1 MNTLFTPLTLKNI
14 ELKNRIVMAP
24 MCLFTAEGGAVNHFH
39 LNHYATRALGGTA
52 MLIVEATGVL
62 PEGRISDHCL
72 GLWRDDQMHGMRYLA
87 HVIHD
92 NGALA
97 GIQLNHAGR
106 KSEVTEG
113 NGKHLVCPSAIAYD
127 EKLEVPEALD
137 AEGIRNIVAAFRDAA
152 ARAAACGFDF
162 IEIHAAHGYLLS
174 QFLSPLVN
182 QRDDAYGADR
192 GLILDEVIA
201 AVRSVWP
208 SEQPLGVRVSA
219 EEYKEGGG
227 TPAYMAELLNGLKQ
241 KDEIDLLDV
250 SSGGIWPVVPTAYPG
265 YQTAAAETLRNATG
279 LTVMTGGLLTEAAM
293 MDEIIRNE
301 RADAVFVGRE
311 LLRNPNAPLYFAH
324 DLDVDVPWPKS
335 YERAKLR

>member
-24 MCLFTAEGGAVNHFH
+24 MCLFCAEGGAVNQFH
-39 LNHYATRALGGTA
+39 LTHYATRALGGTA

-62 PEGRISDHCL
+62 PEGRISNNCL
-72 GLWRDDQMHGMRYLA
+72 GLWRDDQMHGMRHLV
-87 HVIHD
+87 HVIHQ

-106 KSEVTEG
+106 KSEVTEE

-127 EKLEVPEALD
+127 DESEVPEALD
-137 AEGIRNIVAAFRDAA
+137 ADGIRHIVDAFRDAA
-152 ARAAACGFDF
+152 RRAADCGFDF

-182 QRDDAYGADR
+182 RRDDDYGTNR
-192 GLILDEVIA
+192 GRMLDEVIA

-208 SEQPLGVRVSA
+208 SDRPLGVRVSA

-227 TPAYMAELLNGLKQ
+227 TPAYMADLLNGLEQ
-241 KDEIDLLDV
+241 KKEIDLLDV
-250 SSGGIWPVVPTAYPG
+250 STGGIWPVVPKAYPG
-265 YQTAAAETLRNATG
+265 YQTAAAETLRKATG
-279 LTVMTGGLLTEAAM
+279 LTVMSGGLLTEATM

-301 RADAVFVGRE
+301 RADLVFLGRE

-324 DLDVDVPWPKS
+324 DLGIDVPWPKS